1 MCRRYRA
8 RVGTLLVTIL
18 FLVRPAPT
26 AAQIDESLRTAASEI
41 VEMQAGD
48 GGGEWPYEGVYR
60 VGGNIPVAYRVGGTA
75 IVGEALLRLPELESD
90 AIRQQAIRRATAFVC
105 GAIDEPLLQVDTY
118 KGGYDVRA
126 WGACY
131 GARFLL
137 ALQRAKAVPDGLLPE
152 VRAATEWYLA
162 ALQKFEI
169 PEVGGWN
176 YARDAGAETP
186 CAASAFMT
194 PACLQTMF
202 EARSL
207 GYTVDATV
215 VERALAAL
223 ERCRTDDGNFAYA
236 AQQQARR
243 QTRMIPGAVGRMVSG
258 ELALFLAGRSDKA
271 RVQAAV
277 EAFVRH
283 WGDLE
288 VRRAKGGTHLPP
300 YGVAP
305 YYFWFAHYH
314 AAQAVEVLP
323 EPRRSELRA
332 QLNWLLW
339 QTREDDGTWNDRVFR
354 RSAAYGTAMAMMS
367 ALMPTSAPP
376 SDWK

>member
-1 MCRRYRA
+1 ME
-8 RVGTLLVTIL
+8 TLLATIL
-18 FLVRPAPT
+18 LLVRPAPT
-26 AAQIDESLRTAASEI
+26 QLQMDEALRTAAAE
-41 VEMQAGD
+41 VVAMQSGE

-60 VGGNIPVAYRVGGTA
+60 VGGNIPVAYRVGGTS
-75 IVGEALLRLPELESD
+75 IVGEALLRLPGLEGD
-90 AIRQQAIRRATAFVC
+90 AQRQQAIRRATEYVC
-105 GAIDEPLLQVDTY
+105 GAIDEPLLQVETY
-118 KGGYDVRA
+118 QGGYDVRA

-137 ALQRAKAVPDGLLPE
+137 ALQRANATPDGLGE
-152 VRAATEWYLA
+152 QVRTATEWYLS

-194 PACLQTMF
+194 PACLQTLF
-202 EARSL
+202 EARAL
-207 GYTVDATV
+207 GYAVDASI

-223 ERCRTDDGNFAYA
+223 ERCRTDDGNFAYS
-236 AQQQARR
+236 AQQQARK
-243 QTRMIPGAVGRMVSG
+243 QSRMIPGAVGRMVSG
-258 ELALFLAGRSDKA
+258 EMALYLAGRSDTA
-271 RVQAAV
+271 RLQSAV
-277 EAFVRH
+277 EAFIRF
-283 WGDLE
+283 WRELE

-314 AAQAVEVLP
+314 AAQAVEALP

-339 QTREDDGTWNDRVFR
+339 QTREADGTWNDRVFR
-354 RSAAYGTAMAMMS
+354 RSAAYGSAMAMMS

-376 SDWK
+376 SAWR

>member
-1 MCRRYRA
+1 MA
-8 RVGTLLVTIL
+8 TLLVAIL
-18 FLVRPAPT
+18 LLVRPAPT
-26 AAQIDESLRTAASEI
+26 QVQIDEALQIAAAE
-41 VEMQAGD
+41 VVAMQSGD

-60 VGGNIPVAYRVGGTA
+60 VGGNIPVAYRVGGTS
-75 IVGEALLRLPELESD
+75 IVGEALLRVPGLEGD
-90 AIRQQAIRRATAFVC
+90 AQRQQAIRRALEYVC

-137 ALQRAKAVPDGLLPE
+137 ALQRANAVPEGLGDQ
-152 VRAATEWYLA
+152 VRAATVWYLG

-176 YARDAGAETP
+176 YARDAGSETP

-194 PACLQTMF
+194 PACLQTLF
-202 EARSL
+202 EARAL
-207 GYTVDATV
+207 GYAVDAAV

-223 ERCRTDDGNFAYA
+223 ERCRTDDGNFAYS
-236 AQQQARR
+236 AQQQARM
-243 QTRMIPGAVGRMVSG
+243 QSRMIPGAVGRMVSG
-258 ELALFLAGRSDKA
+258 EMALFLAGRSDTA

-277 EAFVRH
+277 EAFIRF
-283 WGDLE
+283 WRELE

-314 AAQAVEVLP
+314 AAQAVEALP

-339 QTREDDGTWNDRVFR
+339 QTREADGTWNDRVFR
-354 RSAAYGTAMAMMS
+354 RSAAYGSAMAMMS
-367 ALMPTSAPP
+367 VLMPTSVPP
-376 SDWK
+376 SGWK

>member
-1 MCRRYRA
+1 ME
-8 RVGTLLVTIL
+8 TLLATIL
-18 FLVRPAPT
+18 LLVRPAPT
-26 AAQIDESLRTAASEI
+26 QLQMDEALRTAAAE
-41 VEMQAGD
+41 VVAMQSGE

-60 VGGNIPVAYRVGGTA
+60 VGGNIPVAYRVGGTS
-75 IVGEALLRLPELESD
+75 IVGEALLRLPGLEGD
-90 AIRQQAIRRATAFVC
+90 AQRQQAIRRATEYVC
-105 GAIDEPLLQVDTY
+105 GAIDEPLLQVETY
-118 KGGYDVRA
+118 QGGYDVRA

-137 ALQRAKAVPDGLLPE
+137 ALQRANATPDGLGE
-152 VRAATEWYLA
+152 QVRTATEWYLS

-194 PACLQTMF
+194 PACLQTLF
-202 EARSL
+202 EARAL
-207 GYTVDATV
+207 GYAVDASI

-223 ERCRTDDGNFAYA
+223 ERCRTDDGNFAYS
-236 AQQQARR
+236 AQQQARK
-243 QTRMIPGAVGRMVSG
+243 QSRMIPGAVGRMVSG
-258 ELALFLAGRSDKA
+258 EMALFLAGRSDTA
-271 RVQAAV
+271 RLQSAV
-277 EAFVRH
+277 EAFIRF
-283 WGDLE
+283 WRELE

-314 AAQAVEVLP
+314 AAQAVEALP

-339 QTREDDGTWNDRVFR
+339 QTREADGTWNDRVFR
-354 RSAAYGTAMAMMS
+354 RSAAYGSAMAMMS

-376 SDWK
+376 SAWR

>member
-1 MCRRYRA
+1 ME
-8 RVGTLLVTIL
+8 TLLATIL
-18 FLVRPAPT
+18 LLVRPAPT
-26 AAQIDESLRTAASEI
+26 QQQMDEALRTAAAE
-41 VEMQAGD
+41 VVAMQSGE

-60 VGGNIPVAYRVGGTA
+60 VGGNIPVAYRVGGTS
-75 IVGEALLRLPELESD
+75 IVGEALLRLPGLEGD
-90 AIRQQAIRRATAFVC
+90 AQRQQAIRRATEYVC
-105 GAIDEPLLQVDTY
+105 GAIDEPLLQVETY
-118 KGGYDVRA
+118 QGGYDVRA

-137 ALQRAKAVPDGLLPE
+137 ALQRAKATPDGLGE
-152 VRAATEWYLA
+152 QVRTATEWYLS

-194 PACLQTMF
+194 PACLQTLF
-202 EARSL
+202 EARAL
-207 GYTVDATV
+207 GYAVDASI

-223 ERCRTDDGNFAYA
+223 ERCRTDDGNFAYS
-236 AQQQARR
+236 AQQQARK
-243 QTRMIPGAVGRMVSG
+243 QSRMIPGAVGRMVSG
-258 ELALFLAGRSDKA
+258 EMALYLAGRSDTA
-271 RVQAAV
+271 RLQSAV
-277 EAFVRH
+277 EAFIRF
-283 WGDLE
+283 WRELE

-314 AAQAVEVLP
+314 AAQAVEALP

-339 QTREDDGTWNDRVFR
+339 QTREADGTWNDRVFR
-354 RSAAYGTAMAMMS
+354 RSAAYGSAMAMMS

-376 SDWK
+376 SAWR

>member
-1 MCRRYRA
+1 ME
-8 RVGTLLVTIL
+8 TLLATIL
-18 FLVRPAPT
+18 LLVRPAPT
-26 AAQIDESLRTAASEI
+26 QLQMDEALRTAAAE
-41 VEMQAGD
+41 VVAMQSGE

-60 VGGNIPVAYRVGGTA
+60 VGGNIPVAYRVGGTS
-75 IVGEALLRLPELESD
+75 IVGEALLRLPGLEGD
-90 AIRQQAIRRATAFVC
+90 AQRQQAIRRATEYVC
-105 GAIDEPLLQVDTY
+105 GAIDEPLLQVETY
-118 KGGYDVRA
+118 QGGYDVRA

-137 ALQRAKAVPDGLLPE
+137 ALQRAKATPDGLGE
-152 VRAATEWYLA
+152 QVRTATEWYLS

-194 PACLQTMF
+194 PACLQTLF
-202 EARSL
+202 EARAL
-207 GYTVDATV
+207 GYAVDASI

-223 ERCRTDDGNFAYA
+223 ERCRTDDGNFAYS
-236 AQQQARR
+236 AQQQARK
-243 QTRMIPGAVGRMVSG
+243 QSRMIPGAVGRMVSG
-258 ELALFLAGRSDKA
+258 EMALYLAGRSDTA
-271 RVQAAV
+271 RLQSAV
-277 EAFVRH
+277 EAFIRF
-283 WGDLE
+283 WRELE

-339 QTREDDGTWNDRVFR
+339 QTREADGTWNDRVFR
-354 RSAAYGTAMAMMS
+354 RSAAYGSAMAMMS

-376 SDWK
+376 SAWR

>member
-1 MCRRYRA
+1 ME
-8 RVGTLLVTIL
+8 TLLATIL
-18 FLVRPAPT
+18 LLVRPAPT
-26 AAQIDESLRTAASEI
+26 QLQMDEALRTAAAE
-41 VEMQAGD
+41 VVAMQSGE

-60 VGGNIPVAYRVGGTA
+60 VGGNIPVAYRVGGTS
-75 IVGEALLRLPELESD
+75 IVGEALLRLPGLEGD
-90 AIRQQAIRRATAFVC
+90 AQRQQAIRRATEYVC
-105 GAIDEPLLQVDTY
+105 GAIDEPLLQVETY
-118 KGGYDVRA
+118 QGGYDVRA

-137 ALQRAKAVPDGLLPE
+137 ALQRANATPDGLRE
-152 VRAATEWYLA
+152 QVRTATEWYLS

-194 PACLQTMF
+194 PACLQTLF
-202 EARSL
+202 EARAL
-207 GYTVDATV
+207 GYAVDASI

-223 ERCRTDDGNFAYA
+223 ERCRTDDGNFAYS
-236 AQQQARR
+236 AQQQARK
-243 QTRMIPGAVGRMVSG
+243 QSRMIPGAVGRMVSG
-258 ELALFLAGRSDKA
+258 EMALYLAGRSDTA
-271 RVQAAV
+271 RLQSAV
-277 EAFVRH
+277 EAFIRF
-283 WGDLE
+283 WRELE

-339 QTREDDGTWNDRVFR
+339 QTREADGTWNDRVFR
-354 RSAAYGTAMAMMS
+354 RSAAYGSAMAMMS

-376 SDWK
+376 SAWR

>member
-1 MCRRYRA
+1 ME
-8 RVGTLLVTIL
+8 TLLATIL
-18 FLVRPAPT
+18 LLVRPAPT
-26 AAQIDESLRTAASEI
+26 QLQMDEALRTAAAE
-41 VEMQAGD
+41 VVAMQSGE

-60 VGGNIPVAYRVGGTA
+60 VGGNIPVAYRVGGTS
-75 IVGEALLRLPELESD
+75 IVGEALLRLPGLEGD
-90 AIRQQAIRRATAFVC
+90 AQRQQAIRRATEYVC
-105 GAIDEPLLQVDTY
+105 GAIDEPLLQVETY
-118 KGGYDVRA
+118 QGGYDVRA

-137 ALQRAKAVPDGLLPE
+137 ALQRAKATPDGLGE
-152 VRAATEWYLA
+152 QVRTATEWYLS

-194 PACLQTMF
+194 PACLQTLF
-202 EARSL
+202 EARAL
-207 GYTVDATV
+207 GYAVDASI

-223 ERCRTDDGNFAYA
+223 ERCRTDDGNFAYS
-236 AQQQARR
+236 AQQQARK
-243 QTRMIPGAVGRMVSG
+243 QSRMIPGAVGRMVSG
-258 ELALFLAGRSDKA
+258 EMALYLAGRSDTA
-271 RVQAAV
+271 RLQSAV
-277 EAFVRH
+277 EAFIRF
-283 WGDLE
+283 WRELE

-314 AAQAVEVLP
+314 AAQAVEALP

-339 QTREDDGTWNDRVFR
+339 QTREADGTWNDRVFR
-354 RSAAYGTAMAMMS
+354 RSAAYGSAMAMMS

-376 SDWK
+376 SAWR